1 MTGTYETSA
10 PSDDEEEDGFS
21 PTPEQD
27 DALELDHNI
36 AITAGAGTGKT
47 TTLTLRYL
55 KMLES
60 DPGIGPENI
69 VTITFMNDAANEMQ
83 ERIRKE
89 VAERLSESPES
100 DEYDYGRWRSIKD
113 DLEDGYIHTIHG
125 FCSRLLREYVV
136 EAPVQPEFDTLD
148 EADAKVLMQEV
159 VRETIEDCWETNG
172 DIRRLARL
180 WNRDSLEQ
188 VLVGLLDSRP
198 MSTEWATRWEG
209 STVDEYLDHV
219 WSTFYPIDK
228 HTAEELLV
236 DEAVQEALHT
246 ICGLHDEGF
255 DIDPDDKGMQFMA
268 KVTNVVRD
276 TGVHTGEA
284 EGYDWQR
291 ALDTLCDHLTSG
303 SGERYTGRQ
312 RFRYKGSKS
321 NWSAHEEDQEQLD
334 AAVSALLDGI
344 EPEEREFIGGLDT
357 EWNSSHY
364 VLSHARLYCTVL
376 EEYKQAKSD
385 RNALDYHDLIQT
397 CIEFLEANDRVC
409 EQVQSQFAYV
419 MVDEMQDTDLLQ
431 WELIK
436 LLTAGDTD
444 DFDAQNVFLVG
455 DEKQSIYRFRGADV
469 TTFGSAREDLA
480 AANPNDVET
489 TRQLRGNFRT
499 IEETRE
505 FLNALFEEVFEPM
518 DDEYRDYEAEPQA
531 LTDERREGRGI
542 TGSVEY
548 LLVPDEDIPELH
560 GEDYLTQTP
569 RFAGHGERE
578 AHALASRLTSLQAD
592 PPEIYD
598 EDADYLRPAKPE
610 DITILLRARTR
621 LKEYERALDA
631 YEIPYTVVSG
641 TGFWDAPEITALVNL
656 LAFFENPDNDIALY
670 GVLRSPLFGF
680 PDEDLAR
687 LHSEEHSLWTVLQMA
702 EDDLDDAARLLGEW
716 RQLAT
721 VTDEVSA
728 DTMIPWGTFLSQ
740 IIDDT
745 GYIASVGA
753 DERPRQ
759 AAVNINKFREQ
770 LRAWEEGGV
779 KTVSELLTR
788 IERRKDIESHADEA
802 TIPEDA
808 DGVQI
813 RTIHSAKGLEFP
825 IVAIPEL
832 GTEFNFQ
839 GDVDDYG
846 KVYLDELDVA
856 EGGSEP
862 VLGLKA
868 PSTND
873 PYEHQNT
880 LARTRLQDE
889 VRMKERAELKRLL
902 YVAATRARDHLLFSG
917 VHSID
922 VDDEDGLGL
931 GDANDAADARYWR
944 DWLQPILLED
954 EDGEAGHILGPLS
967 VGAEHTTTIR
977 ESEYTV
983 RVPTAPVHD
992 WDASASTEPEY
1003 PQIDIPAA
1011 EVSIPLISITA
1022 TNFAKAISPDDAAV
1036 YTDELEEDAAS
1047 LETDG
1052 LRANHLGTIVHKLCE
1067 LRPERDRWRSI
1078 ASRLGSV
1085 LDDTVTNGDLD
1096 RIEEYTER
1104 CLRFRDRIVD
1114 EESPTTIHQELSVVT
1129 RLEAG
1134 RIVGD
1139 IDLLLV
1145 TQDSYHVIDY
1155 KTNDTSER
1163 SVDNL
1168 AEKYWPQLEVY
1179 SAALYQ
1185 NDDSRTVHTTL
1196 YFADAD
1202 EHRTTTHDMLSLD
1215 ILGDDLNTRLEDLTQ
1230 SAGAAVLGSQGG
1242 I

>member
-1 MTGTYETSA
+1 MTG
-10 PSDDEEEDGFS
+10 SDDERPPSEDKGNGGFS
-21 PTPEQD
+21 PTPEQE

-47 TTLTLRYL
+47 MTLTLRYL
-55 KMLES
+55 EMLEHGP
-60 DPGIGPENI
+60 DIGPENI
-69 VTITFMNDAANEMQ
+69 ATITFTNDAANEMH
-83 ERIRKE
+83 ERIRDE
-89 VAERLSESPES
+89 VAKRLSVAPES
-100 DEYDYGRWRSIKD
+100 EEYDYARWRTIKD
-113 DLEDGYIHTIHG
+113 ELENGYIHTIHG

-148 EADAKVLMQEV
+148 EADARVLMQEV
-159 VRETIEDCWETNG
+159 VRETIDDRWERDE

-180 WNRDSLEQ
+180 WNRNSLEQ
-188 VLVGLLDSRP
+188 VLVGLLNSRP
-198 MSTEWATRWEG
+198 MSTEWATRWERA
-209 STVDEYLDHV
+209 TVDEYLDHI

-228 HTAEELLV
+228 RTAEEFLV
-236 DEAVQEALHT
+236 EESVQEALHT

-255 DIDPDDKGMQFMA
+255 EIDPDDKGMQFMA
-268 KVTNVVRD
+268 KVTDIVRD
-276 TGVHTGEA
+276 TGVHAGEA

-321 NWSAHEEDQEQLD
+321 NWSAHEEEQEQLD

-364 VLSHARLYCTVL
+364 VLSLARLYYIVL
-376 EEYKQAKSD
+376 EEYKQAKAD
-385 RNALDYHDLIQT
+385 QNALDYHDLIQT
-397 CIEFLEANDRVC
+397 CIEFLEEDDHVR
-409 EQVQSQFAYV
+409 EQVQSQFEYV

-431 WELIK
+431 WNLIK
-436 LLTAGDTD
+436 LLTVGDTD
-444 DFDAQNVFLVG
+444 DFDAQNLFLVG

-469 TTFGSAREDLA
+469 TTFGSAREDLD
-480 AANPNDVET
+480 AANPDDVET
-489 TRQLRGNFRT
+489 TKQLRGNFRT
-499 IEETRE
+499 VEETRE
-505 FLNALFEEVFEPM
+505 FLNALFDEVFEPM

-531 LTDERREGRGI
+531 LTDERREGRAV

-548 LLVPDEDIPELH
+548 LLIPDADVPDLH
-560 GEDYLTQTP
+560 GDGYLSQTP

-578 AHALASRLTSLQAD
+578 AHALASRLTSLLDD

-598 EDADYLRPAKPE
+598 EDGECCRPAEPE

-621 LKEYERALDA
+621 LKEHERALDA

-656 LAFFENPDNDIALY
+656 LSFFENPDDDIALY

-687 LHSEEHSLWTVLQMA
+687 LHSEGRSLWAALQTA
-702 EDDLDDAARLLGEW
+702 EDDLEDAARLLGDW
-716 RQLAT
+716 RHLAA
-721 VTDEVSA
+721 VKDEVTA
-728 DTMIPWGTFLSQ
+728 DTTVPWGTLLSR

-770 LRAWEEGGV
+770 LRSWEEGGV
-779 KTVSELLTR
+779 KSVSELLTR
-788 IERRKDIESHADEA
+788 IERRKEIESHADEA
-802 TIPEDA
+802 SIPEDA

-825 IVAIPEL
+825 IVAIPEV
-832 GTEFNFQ
+832 GTKFNFQ

-846 KVYLDELDVA
+846 KVYLDELDVSN
-856 EGGSEP
+856 GGSEP

-868 PSTND
+868 PSAED
-873 PYEHQNT
+873 PYEHENT

-889 VRMKERAELKRLL
+889 VRMQERAELKRLL
-902 YVAATRARDHLLFSG
+902 YVASTRARDHLLFSG
-917 VHSID
+917 VHPIET
-922 VDDEDGLGL
+922 DDNDGFELR
-931 GDANDAADARYWR
+931 DANAPADARYWR

-954 EDGEAGHILGPLS
+954 EDDDAGHVLRPLS
-967 VGAEHTTTIR
+967 VGNEHTTTLAK
-977 ESEYTV
+977 SEYTV
-983 RVPTAPVHD
+983 RVPNAPIID
-992 WDASASTEPEY
+992 WDESTSTERAYPE
-1003 PQIDIPAA
+1003 IDIPVPD
-1011 EVSIPLISITA
+1011 VSSPPTSITA
-1022 TNFAKAISPDDAAV
+1022 TNFAKALSPDDAAV
-1036 YTDELEEDAAS
+1036 YTDELEEDAANF
-1047 LETDG
+1047 ERDG
-1052 LRANHLGTIVHKLCE
+1052 LQANHLGTIVHELTE
-1067 LRPERDRWRSI
+1067 LRPDREEWRSI
-1078 ASRLGSV
+1078 ASRRGSV
-1085 LDDTVTNGDLD
+1085 LDDQVTEGDLD
-1096 RIEEYTER
+1096 LIERYAER
-1104 CLRFRDRIVD
+1104 CIEFRDRMID
-1114 EESPTTIHQELSVVT
+1114 EESPTTIHEELSVVA
-1129 RLEAG
+1129 RFEAG

-1145 TQDSYHVIDY
+1145 TPDSYRVIDY

-1163 SVDNL
+1163 SVDDL
-1168 AEKYWPQLEVY
+1168 AKKYWPQLEVY
-1179 SAALYQ
+1179 AAALHQ
-1185 NDDSRTVHTTL
+1185 NDDSRSVHTTL

-1202 EHRTTTHDMLSLD
+1202 EQRTTSHDVLSLE
-1215 ILGDDLNTRLEDLTQ
+1215 ILDDDLNTQLEELTQ
-1230 SAGAAVLGSQGG
+1230 STDAPIPGG
-1242 I
+1242 PGDI

>member
-1 MTGTYETSA
+1 MTGIDDA
-10 PSDDEEEDGFS
+10 PASTDDEGEEELS
-21 PTPEQD
+21 PTTEQEE
-27 DALELDHNI
+27 ALELDQNI

-55 KMLES
+55 EMLES
-60 DPGIGPENI
+60 DPDIGPENI
-69 VTITFMNDAANEMQ
+69 ATITFTNDAANEMQ
-83 ERIRKE
+83 ERIREE
-89 VAERLSESPES
+89 VAERLSEAPES
-100 DEYDYGRWRSIKD
+100 DEYDYSRWRSIKD

-148 EADAKVLMQEV
+148 EADSKVLMQEV
-159 VRETIEDCWETNG
+159 VRETIDARWETDE

-180 WNRDSLEQ
+180 WSRDSLEQ
-188 VLVGLLDSRP
+188 VLAGLLNSRP
-198 MSTEWATRWEG
+198 MSTEWANRWEDE
-209 STVDEYLDHV
+209 SVDAYLDHV
-219 WSTFYPIDK
+219 WRTFYPTDQE
-228 HTAEELLV
+228 TAEDYLS
-236 DEAVQEALHT
+236 DPSVQAALNT
-246 ICGLHDEGF
+246 ICDLYDQEY
-255 DIDPDDKGMQFMA
+255 DIDPSDNGMDFLETVSTIA
-268 KVTNVVRD
+268 RE
-276 TGVHTGEA
+276 TGIHTGEA
-284 EGYDWQR
+284 EGREWQR
-291 ALDTLCDHLTSG
+291 AFDVICDRLTTGSG
-303 SGERYTGRQ
+303 SRYSR
-312 RFRYKGSKS
+312 RHWYRGSKS
-321 NWSAHEEDQEQLD
+321 SWSAHEDEQEKLD
-334 AAVSALLDGI
+334 AAADALLEGI

-364 VLSHARLYCTVL
+364 VLSLARLYCTVL
-376 EEYKQAKSD
+376 DEYTQTKSD
-385 RNALDYHDLIQT
+385 QNALDYHDLIQT
-397 CIEFLEANDRVC
+397 CIEFLNAYDRVC
-409 EQVQSQFAYV
+409 EQVQSQFEYV

-480 AANPNDVET
+480 AANPDDVET
-489 TRQLRGNFRT
+489 TKQLRGNFRT
-499 IEETRE
+499 IQETRE
-505 FLNALFEEVFEPM
+505 FLNALFDKVFEPM
-518 DDEYRDYEAEPQA
+518 DDEYRDYEAKPQE
-531 LTDERREGRGI
+531 LTDERRQGRDV

-548 LLVPDEDIPELH
+548 LLVPDDDVPELH
-560 GEDYLTQTP
+560 GTDYLNQTP

-578 AHALASRLTSLQAD
+578 AHALASRLTSLLDD
-592 PPEIYD
+592 PPEVYD
-598 EDADYLRPAKPE
+598 DDEECLRPAKPE
-610 DITILLRARTR
+610 DVTILLRARTR
-621 LKEYERALDA
+621 LKEHERALDA
-631 YEIPYTVVSG
+631 YGIPYTVVSG

-656 LAFFENPDNDIALY
+656 FRFFENPDDDIALY

-687 LHSEEHSLWTVLQMA
+687 LHSEDQPLWIALQTA
-702 EDDLDDAARLLGEW
+702 EDDLGDAARLLDEW
-716 RQLAT
+716 RQIAAVNDD
-721 VTDEVSA
+721 VTA
-728 DTMIPWGTFLSQ
+728 DTTVPWGTLLSR

-759 AAVNINKFREQ
+759 AAVNINRFREQ
-770 LRAWEEGGV
+770 VRAWEEGGV

-788 IERRKDIESHADEA
+788 IDRRKEIESHADEA

-825 IVAIPEL
+825 IVAIPEV

-846 KVYLDELDVA
+846 KVYLDELDVGDG
-856 EGGSEP
+856 ESEP

-868 PSTND
+868 PSADD

-880 LARTRLQDE
+880 LARTRLQEE
-889 VRMKERAELKRLL
+889 VRMQERAELKRLL

-917 VHSID
+917 VHSTD
-922 VDDEDGLGL
+922 ADEEDGLGL
-931 GDANDAADARYWR
+931 GDPNDAADARYWR

-954 EDGEAGHILGPLS
+954 EDGDAGHILRQLS

-977 ESEYTV
+977 GSEYTV
-983 RVPTAPVHD
+983 RTPTAPVHD
-992 WDASASTEPEY
+992 WDASAATERDY
-1003 PQIDIPAA
+1003 PQIDIPAP
-1011 EVSIPLISITA
+1011 ELSTPPTSITA
-1022 TNFAKAISPDDAAV
+1022 TNFAKALSPDDTAI

-1052 LRANHLGTIVHKLCE
+1052 LQANHLGTIVHKLCE
-1067 LRPERDRWRSI
+1067 LRPARDRWRSI
-1078 ASRLGSV
+1078 AARLGSA
-1085 LDDTVTNGDLD
+1085 LDDTVTDGDLD

-1104 CLRFRDRIVD
+1104 CLQFRDGVADD
-1114 EESPTTIHQELSVVT
+1114 ELPTTIHEELSVVT

-1145 TQDSYHVIDY
+1145 TPDSYHVIDY
-1155 KTNDTSER
+1155 KTNDTSQR
-1163 SVDNL
+1163 SVDDL

-1179 SAALYQ
+1179 AAALYQ
-1185 NDDSRTVHTTL
+1185 NDDSRIVHTTL

-1215 ILGDDLNTRLEDLTQ
+1215 ILGDDLNTQLEGLTQ
-1230 SAGAAVLGSQGG
+1230 SDGAAVRGESSNF
-1242 I
+1242 

>member
-1 MTGTYETSA
+1 MTGIDDTPAAT
-10 PSDDEEEDGFS
+10 DDEDEVELS
-21 PTPEQD
+21 PTTEQEE
-27 DALELDHNI
+27 ALELDQNI

-55 KMLES
+55 EMLES

-69 VTITFMNDAANEMQ
+69 ATITFTNDAANEMQ
-83 ERIRKE
+83 ERIREE
-89 VAERLSESPES
+89 VAERLSEAPES
-100 DEYDYGRWRSIKD
+100 DEYDYSRWRSIKD
-113 DLEDGYIHTIHG
+113 ELENGYIHTIHG

-159 VRETIEDCWETNG
+159 VRETIDARWEANE

-188 VLVGLLDSRP
+188 VLVGLLESRP
-198 MSTEWATRWEG
+198 RSTEWATRWEG
-209 STVDEYLDHV
+209 STVDEYLDHI
-219 WSTFYPIDK
+219 WSTFYPIDRG
-228 HTAEELLV
+228 TAEELLK
-236 DEAVQEALHT
+236 EESVQEALHT
-246 ICGLHDEGF
+246 ICGLHEEEF
-255 DIDPDDKGMQFMA
+255 EIDPDDKGMQFMQD
-268 KVTNVVRD
+268 VTRVVRD
-276 TGVHTGEA
+276 TGVHTDDA
-284 EGYDWQR
+284 VGYHWQR
-291 ALDTLCDHLTSG
+291 ALDSLCDHLTSN

-312 RFRYKGSKS
+312 RFRYRGSKS
-321 NWSAHEEDQEQLD
+321 NWSAHEEEQEQLD
-334 AAVSALLDGI
+334 AAVSALLDGLN
-344 EPEEREFIGGLDT
+344 PEERDFIGGLDT

-364 VLSHARLYCTVL
+364 VLSLARLYSTVL
-376 EEYKQAKSD
+376 DEYTQTKSEQ
-385 RNALDYHDLIQT
+385 NALDYHDLIQT
-397 CIEFLEANDRVC
+397 CIDFLNADDRLC
-409 EQVQSQFAYV
+409 EQVQSQFEYV

-480 AANPNDVET
+480 AANPDDVET
-489 TRQLRGNFRT
+489 TKQLRGNFRT
-499 IEETRE
+499 IQETRE
-505 FLNALFEEVFEPM
+505 FLNALFDEVFEPM
-518 DDEYRDYEAEPQA
+518 DDEYRDYEAKPQA
-531 LTDERREGRGI
+531 LTDERRQGRDV

-548 LLVPDEDIPELH
+548 LLVPDEDVPELH
-560 GEDYLTQTP
+560 DTDYLNQTP

-578 AHALASRLTSLQAD
+578 AHALASRLTSLLDD

-598 EDADYLRPAKPE
+598 DDEECLRPAKPE

-621 LKEYERALDA
+621 LKEHERALDE
-631 YEIPYTVVSG
+631 YGIPYTVVSG
-641 TGFWDAPEITALVNL
+641 TGFWEAPEITGLVNL
-656 LAFFENPDNDIALY
+656 FTFFENPEDDIALY

-680 PDEDLAR
+680 PDEDIAR
-687 LHSEEHSLWTVLQMA
+687 LHFEDQPLWAALQTA
-702 EDDLDDAARLLGEW
+702 DDDLGDAARLLDEW
-716 RQLAT
+716 RQIAA
-721 VTDEVSA
+721 VTDDVTA
-728 DTMIPWGTFLSQ
+728 DTTVPWGTLLSR

-770 LRAWEEGGV
+770 VRAWEEGGV

-788 IERRKDIESHADEA
+788 IDRRKEIESHADEA

-825 IVAIPEL
+825 IVAIPEV

-846 KVYLDELDVA
+846 KVYLDELDVGDGEA
-856 EGGSEP
+856 EP

-868 PSTND
+868 PSADD

-880 LARTRLQDE
+880 LARTRLQEE
-889 VRMKERAELKRLL
+889 VRMQERAELKRLL
-902 YVAATRARDHLLFSG
+902 YVAATRTRDHLLFSG

-922 VDDEDGLGL
+922 ADGEDGLGL
-931 GDANDAADARYWR
+931 GDPNDAADARYWR

-954 EDGEAGHILGPLS
+954 EDGDAGHILSQLS
-967 VGAEHTTTIR
+967 VGTEHTATIR
-977 ESEYTV
+977 GSEYTV

-992 WDASASTEPEY
+992 WDASASTERDY
-1003 PQIDIPAA
+1003 PQVDIPAPDL
-1011 EVSIPLISITA
+1011 STPPTSITA
-1022 TNFAKAISPDDAAV
+1022 TNFAKALSPDDAAI

-1052 LRANHLGTIVHKLCE
+1052 LQANHLGTIVHKLCE
-1067 LRPERDRWRSI
+1067 LRPDRDRWRSI
-1078 ASRLGSV
+1078 AARLGSA
-1085 LDDTVTNGDLD
+1085 LDDTVTDGDLD

-1104 CLRFRDRIVD
+1104 CLQFRDGVVD
-1114 EESPTTIHQELSVVT
+1114 DESPTTVHEELSIVT

-1145 TQDSYHVIDY
+1145 TPDSYHVIDY
-1155 KTNDTSER
+1155 KTNDTSQR
-1163 SVDNL
+1163 SVDDL

-1179 SAALYQ
+1179 AAALHQ

-1215 ILGDDLNTRLEDLTQ
+1215 ILDDDLNTQLEGLTQ
-1230 SAGAAVLGSQGG
+1230 SDTAAVPGGSDNF
-1242 I
+1242 

>member
-1 MTGTYETSA
+1 MTGIDETPAST
-10 PSDDEEEDGFS
+10 DDEDEEEFS
-21 PTPEQD
+21 PTTEQEE
-27 DALELDHNI
+27 ALELDQNI

-55 KMLES
+55 EMLES

-69 VTITFMNDAANEMQ
+69 ATITFTNDAANEMQ
-83 ERIRKE
+83 ERIREE
-89 VAERLSESPES
+89 VAERLSEAPES
-100 DEYDYGRWRSIKD
+100 DEYDYSRWRSIKD
-113 DLEDGYIHTIHG
+113 ELENGYIHTIHG

-159 VRETIEDCWETNG
+159 VRETIDARWEANE

-198 MSTEWATRWEG
+198 MSTEWATHWEG
-209 STVDEYLDHV
+209 STVDEYLNHI
-219 WSTFYPIDK
+219 WSTFYPIDRS
-228 HTAEELLV
+228 TAEELLK
-236 DEAVQEALHT
+236 EESIQEALHT
-246 ICGLHDEGF
+246 ICGLHDEEF
-255 DIDPDDKGMQFMA
+255 EIDPEDKGMQFMRN
-268 KVTNVVRD
+268 VTRVVRD
-276 TGVHTGEA
+276 TDVHTNDA

-291 ALDTLCDHLTSG
+291 ALDSLCDHLTSN

-312 RFRYKGSKS
+312 RFRYRGSKS
-321 NWSAHEEDQEQLD
+321 NWSAYEEDQEQLD
-334 AAVSALLDGI
+334 AAVSVLLEEL
-344 EPEEREFIGGLDT
+344 EPEEREFVGGLDT

-364 VLSHARLYCTVL
+364 VLSLARLYCTVL
-376 EEYKQAKSD
+376 EEYRQTKSD
-385 RNALDYHDLIQT
+385 QNALDYHDLIQT
-397 CIEFLEANDRVC
+397 CIKFLNADAHVC
-409 EQVQSQFAYV
+409 EQVQSQFEYV
-419 MVDEMQDTDLLQ
+419 MIDEMQDTDLLQ
-431 WELIK
+431 WKLIK

-455 DEKQSIYRFRGADV
+455 DEKQSVYRFRGADV

-480 AANPNDVET
+480 SANPDDIET
-489 TRQLRGNFRT
+489 TKELRGNFRT

-505 FLNALFEEVFEPM
+505 FLNALFDEVFEPM

-531 LTDERREGRGI
+531 LTDERREGRNV
-542 TGSVEY
+542 TGSIEY
-548 LLVPDEDIPELH
+548 LLIPDEDVPALH
-560 GEDYLTQTP
+560 GDDYLDQTP

-578 AHALASRLTSLQAD
+578 AYALASRLTSLLDD

-598 EDADYLRPAKPE
+598 EDEGYLRPAKPE

-621 LKEYERALDA
+621 LKEHERALDA
-631 YEIPYTVVSG
+631 YEVPYTVVSG
-641 TGFWDAPEITALVNL
+641 TGFWDAPEITALINL
-656 LAFFENPDNDIALY
+656 LRFFENPGDDIALY

-687 LHSEEHSLWTVLQMA
+687 LHSEDHSLWTALQMA
-702 EDDLDDAARLLGEW
+702 ENDLKDAARLLSEW
-716 RQLAT
+716 RQLAA
-721 VTDEVSA
+721 VSAQVSA
-728 DTMIPWGTFLSQ
+728 DTTIPWGTLVSQ

-745 GYIASVGA
+745 GYIASGGA

-788 IERRKDIESHADEA
+788 IDRRKEIESHADEA

-808 DGVQI
+808 DGVKI

-825 IVAIPEL
+825 VVAIPEV

-846 KVYLDELDVA
+846 KVYLDELDTA
-856 EGGSEP
+856 GSESEP

-868 PSTND
+868 PSADD
-873 PYEHQNT
+873 PYEHKNT
-880 LARTRLQDE
+880 LARTRIQDE
-889 VRMKERAELKRLL
+889 VRMQERAELKRLL

-922 VDDEDGLGL
+922 ANEEGLGL

-954 EDGEAGHILGPLS
+954 EDGDARHILDPLS
-967 VGAEHTTTIR
+967 IGAEHTTTIR
-977 ESEYTV
+977 GSEYTV
-983 RVPTAPVHD
+983 RVPTAPVRD
-992 WDASASTEPEY
+992 WDTSASTEREY
-1003 PQIDIPAA
+1003 PQIDIPAP
-1011 EVSIPLISITA
+1011 ETSTPPTSITA
-1022 TNFAKAISPDDAAV
+1022 TNFAKALSPDDTAV

-1052 LRANHLGTIVHKLCE
+1052 LQANQLGTIVHKLCE
-1067 LRPERDRWRSI
+1067 LGPDRNRWRSI

-1085 LDDTVTNGDLD
+1085 LDDTVTDRDLD

-1104 CLRFRDRIVD
+1104 CLQFRDGVIED
-1114 EESPTTIHQELSVVT
+1114 ESPTTIHEELSVVA

-1139 IDLLLV
+1139 IDMLLV
-1145 TQDSYHVIDY
+1145 TPDSYHVIDY
-1155 KTNDTSER
+1155 KTNDTSQR
-1163 SVDNL
+1163 SVDDL
-1168 AEKYWPQLEVY
+1168 SEKYWAQLEVY
-1179 SAALYQ
+1179 AAALHQ
-1185 NDDSRTVHTTL
+1185 NDDSRRVHTTL

-1202 EHRTTTHDMLSLD
+1202 EHRITTHDMLSLD
-1215 ILGDDLNTRLEDLTQ
+1215 ILGDDLNTQLKELTQ
-1230 SAGAAVLGSQGG
+1230 SDGAAVPGSSGE

>member
-1 MTGTYETSA
+1 MTGIDDA
-10 PSDDEEEDGFS
+10 PASTDDEDEEELS
-21 PTPEQD
+21 PTTEQEE
-27 DALELDHNI
+27 ALELDQNI

-55 KMLES
+55 EMLES
-60 DPGIGPENI
+60 DPDIGPENI
-69 VTITFMNDAANEMQ
+69 ATITFTNDAANEMQ
-83 ERIRKE
+83 ERIREE
-89 VAERLSESPES
+89 VAERLSEAPES
-100 DEYDYGRWRSIKD
+100 DEYDYSRWRSVKD

-159 VRETIEDCWETNG
+159 VRETIDARWEANE

-188 VLVGLLDSRP
+188 VLVGLLESRP
-198 MSTEWATRWEG
+198 RSTEWATRWEG
-209 STVDEYLDHV
+209 STVDDYLDHI
-219 WSTFYPIDK
+219 WSTFYPIDRG
-228 HTAEELLV
+228 TAEELLK
-236 DEAVQEALHT
+236 EESVQEALHT
-246 ICGLHDEGF
+246 ICGLHDEEF
-255 DIDPDDKGMQFMA
+255 EIDPDDKGMQFMQD
-268 KVTNVVRD
+268 VTRVVRD
-276 TGVHTGEA
+276 TGVHTDDA
-284 EGYDWQR
+284 VGYHWQR
-291 ALDTLCDHLTSG
+291 ALDSLCDHLTSN

-312 RFRYKGSKS
+312 RFRYRGSKS
-321 NWSAHEEDQEQLD
+321 NWSAHEEEQEQLD
-334 AAVSALLDGI
+334 AAVSALLDGLN
-344 EPEEREFIGGLDT
+344 PEERDFIGGLDT

-364 VLSHARLYCTVL
+364 VLSLARLYSTVL
-376 EEYKQAKSD
+376 DEYTQTKSEQ
-385 RNALDYHDLIQT
+385 NALDYHDLIQT
-397 CIEFLEANDRVC
+397 CIDFLNADDRLC
-409 EQVQSQFAYV
+409 EQVQSQFEYV
-419 MVDEMQDTDLLQ
+419 MVDEMQDTDQLQ

-480 AANPNDVET
+480 AANPDDVET
-489 TRQLRGNFRT
+489 TKQLRGNFRT
-499 IEETRE
+499 VQETRE
-505 FLNALFEEVFEPM
+505 FLNALFDEVFEPM
-518 DDEYRDYEAEPQA
+518 DDEYRDYEAKPQA
-531 LTDERREGRGI
+531 LTDERRQGRDV

-548 LLVPDEDIPELH
+548 LLVPDEDVPELH
-560 GEDYLTQTP
+560 DTDYLNQTP

-578 AHALASRLTSLQAD
+578 AHALASRLTSLLDD
-592 PPEIYD
+592 PPEVYD
-598 EDADYLRPAKPE
+598 DDEECLRPAKPE

-621 LKEYERALDA
+621 LKEHERALDE
-631 YEIPYTVVSG
+631 YGIPYTVVSG

-656 LAFFENPDNDIALY
+656 FTFFENPEDDIALY

-687 LHSEEHSLWTVLQMA
+687 LHSEDQPLWTALQTA
-702 EDDLDDAARLLGEW
+702 EDDLGDAARLLDEW
-716 RQLAT
+716 RQIAA
-721 VTDEVSA
+721 VTDDVTA
-728 DTMIPWGTFLSQ
+728 DTTVPWGTLLSQ

-770 LRAWEEGGV
+770 VRAWEEGGV

-788 IERRKDIESHADEA
+788 IDRRKEIESHADEA

-825 IVAIPEL
+825 IVAIPEV

-846 KVYLDELDVA
+846 KVYLDELDVGDG
-856 EGGSEP
+856 ESEP

-868 PSTND
+868 PSADD

-880 LARTRLQDE
+880 LARTRLQEE
-889 VRMKERAELKRLL
+889 VRMQERAELKRLL
-902 YVAATRARDHLLFSG
+902 YVAATRTRDHLLFSG

-922 VDDEDGLGL
+922 ADEGDGLGL
-931 GDANDAADARYWR
+931 GDPNDAADARYWR

-954 EDGEAGHILGPLS
+954 EDGDAGHILSQLS
-967 VGAEHTTTIR
+967 VGTEHTATIR
-977 ESEYTV
+977 GSEYTV

-992 WDASASTEPEY
+992 WDASAATERDY
-1003 PQIDIPAA
+1003 PQIDIPAP
-1011 EVSIPLISITA
+1011 ELSTPPTSITA
-1022 TNFAKAISPDDAAV
+1022 TNFAKALSPDDAAI

-1052 LRANHLGTIVHKLCE
+1052 LQANHLGTIVHKLCE
-1067 LRPERDRWRSI
+1067 LRPDRDRWRSI
-1078 ASRLGSV
+1078 AARLGSA
-1085 LDDTVTNGDLD
+1085 LDDTVTDRDLE
-1096 RIEEYTER
+1096 RIEVYTER
-1104 CLRFRDRIVD
+1104 CLQFRDGVVD
-1114 EESPTTIHQELSVVT
+1114 DESPTTIHEELSIVT

-1145 TQDSYHVIDY
+1145 TPDSYHVIDY
-1155 KTNDTSER
+1155 KTNDTSQR
-1163 SVDNL
+1163 SVDDL

-1179 SAALYQ
+1179 AAALHQ

-1215 ILGDDLNTRLEDLTQ
+1215 ILGDDLNTQLEGLTQ
-1230 SAGAAVLGSQGG
+1230 SDGAAVRGGSSNF
-1242 I
+1242 

>member
-1 MTGTYETSA
+1 MTGLDDTPA
-10 PSDDEEEDGFS
+10 PSDDEEEGEFT
-21 PTPEQD
+21 PTPEQK

-55 KMLES
+55 EMLES
-60 DPGIGPENI
+60 GPGISPENI
-69 VTITFMNDAANEMQ
+69 ATITFTNDAANEMQ
-83 ERIRKE
+83 ERIREE
-89 VAERLSESPES
+89 VAERLSEAPGS
-100 DEYDYGRWRSIKD
+100 DEYDYDRWRSIKD

-136 EAPVQPEFDTLD
+136 EAPIQPDFDTLD
-148 EADAKVLMQEV
+148 ESDAKVLMQEV
-159 VRETIEDCWETNG
+159 VRETVDTRWETNE

-188 VLVGLLDSRP
+188 VLVGLLASRP
-198 MSTEWATRWEG
+198 MSNEWATRWEDA
-209 STVDEYLDHV
+209 SVDEYLDHI
-219 WSTFYPIDK
+219 WATFYPTDQG
-228 HTAEELLV
+228 TAEALLSNPS
-236 DEAVQEALHT
+236 VQAALHT
-246 ICGLHDEGF
+246 ICDLHDQEF
-255 DIDPDDKGMQFMA
+255 DIDPSDNGMDFLETVSPIA
-268 KVTNVVRD
+268 RE
-276 TGVHTGEA
+276 TGIHTGEA
-284 EGYDWQR
+284 EGREWQR
-291 ALDTLCDHLTSG
+291 GFDVICDRLTTG
-303 SGERYTGRQ
+303 SGDRYNR
-312 RFRYKGSKS
+312 RHWYRGSKS
-321 NWSAHEEDQEQLD
+321 SWSAHEDEQEELD
-334 AAVSALLDGI
+334 AAADALLEGL

-364 VLSHARLYCTVL
+364 VLSLARLYCTVL
-376 EEYKQAKSD
+376 EEYTQTKSD
-385 RNALDYHDLIQT
+385 RNVLDYHDLIQT
-397 CIEFLEANDRVC
+397 CIEFLSADDSVC
-409 EQVQSQFAYV
+409 KQVQSQFEYV

-431 WELIK
+431 WDLIK
-436 LLTAGDTD
+436 LLTAGDTE
-444 DFDAQNVFLVG
+444 DFDAQSVFLVG

-469 TTFGSAREDLA
+469 TTFGSAREDLD
-480 AANPNDVET
+480 AANPDDVET
-489 TRQLRGNFRT
+489 TKQLRGNFRT

-505 FLNALFEEVFEPM
+505 FLNALFNQVFKPM

-531 LTDERREGRGI
+531 LTDERREGRDVI
-542 TGSVEY
+542 GSVEY
-548 LLVPDEDIPELH
+548 LLVPDEDIPALH
-560 GEDYLTQTP
+560 GENYLNQTP

-578 AHALASRLTSLQAD
+578 AHALASRLTSLLDD
-592 PPEIYD
+592 PPDIYD
-598 EDADYLRPAKPE
+598 EDEECLRPAKPE

-621 LKEYERALDA
+621 LKKHERALDA

-656 LAFFENPDNDIALY
+656 LRFFENPEDDIALY

-680 PDEDLAR
+680 PDEDLAQ
-687 LHSEEHSLWTVLQMA
+687 LYSKDQSLWTALQAA
-702 EDDLDDAARLLGEW
+702 EGDLEDAARLLSEW
-716 RQLAT
+716 RQVAAAS
-721 VTDEVSA
+721 DEISA
-728 DTMIPWGTFLSQ
+728 DTMVPWGTLLSQ

-759 AAVNINKFREQ
+759 AAVNINRFREQ
-770 LRAWEEGGV
+770 LRAWEEGGI

-788 IERRKDIESHADEA
+788 IERRKEIESHADEA

-825 IVAIPEL
+825 VVAIPEV

-839 GDVDDYG
+839 GNVDDYG
-846 KVYLDELDVA
+846 KVYLDGLDVVDN
-856 EGGSEP
+856 GSEP

-868 PSTND
+868 PSADD
-873 PYEHQNT
+873 PYEHKNT

-889 VRMKERAELKRLL
+889 VRMQERAELKRLL
-902 YVAATRARDHLLFSG
+902 YVAATRARDHILFSG

-922 VDDEDGLGL
+922 ANEEGWRL

-954 EDGEAGHILGPLS
+954 EDGDAGHILGPLS
-967 VGAEHTTTIR
+967 VGGKHTTNIWG
-977 ESEYTV
+977 SEYTV
-983 RVPTAPVHD
+983 RVPTAPVPD
-992 WDASASTEPEY
+992 WDPSASTEREY
-1003 PQIDIPAA
+1003 PQIDIPAPA
-1011 EVSIPLISITA
+1011 VSTPPTSITA
-1022 TNFAKAISPDDAAV
+1022 TNFAKALSPDDAAV
-1036 YTDELEEDAAS
+1036 YTDELEEAAAN

-1052 LRANHLGTIVHKLCE
+1052 LQANHLGTIVHKLCE
-1067 LRPERDRWRSI
+1067 LRPDRDRWRSI

-1085 LDDTVTNGDLD
+1085 LDDTVTDGDLD

-1104 CLRFRDRIVD
+1104 CLQFRDGAVED
-1114 EESPTTIHQELSVVT
+1114 ESPTTIHEELSVVT

-1139 IDLLLV
+1139 VDLLLV
-1145 TQDSYHVIDY
+1145 TPDSYHVIDY
-1155 KTNDTSER
+1155 KTNDTSQR
-1163 SVDNL
+1163 SVDDL
-1168 AEKYWPQLEVY
+1168 SEKYWAQLEVY
-1179 SAALYQ
+1179 AAALHQ

-1202 EHRTTTHDMLSLD
+1202 ERRTTTHDMLSLD
-1215 ILGDDLNTRLEDLTQ
+1215 ILGDDLNTQLEELTQ
-1230 SAGAAVLGSQGG
+1230 SDGTAVPGDPGD

>member
-1 MTGTYETSA
+1 MTGV
-10 PSDDEEEDGFS
+10 DDTQASTDDGEELS
-21 PTPEQD
+21 PTTEQQE
-27 DALELDHNI
+27 ALALDQNI

-60 DPGIGPENI
+60 DPDVGPENI
-69 VTITFMNDAANEMQ
+69 ATITFTNDAANEMQ
-83 ERIRKE
+83 ERIREE
-89 VAERLSESPES
+89 VAERLSEAPES
-100 DEYDYGRWRSIKD
+100 DEYDYSRWRSIKD

-136 EAPVQPEFDTLD
+136 EAPVHPEFDTLD

-159 VRETIEDCWETNG
+159 VRETIDARWETDA

-188 VLVGLLDSRP
+188 VLVGLLESRP
-198 MSTEWATRWEG
+198 KSTEWATRWAG
-209 STVDEYLDHV
+209 STVEEYLDHI
-219 WSTFYPIDK
+219 WSILYPIDRS
-228 HTAEELLV
+228 TAEAHLKE
-236 DEAVQEALHT
+236 ESVQEALHT
-246 ICGLHDEGF
+246 ICGLHDEAF
-255 DIDPDDKGMQFMA
+255 EIDPEDKGMQFMEN
-268 KVTNVVRD
+268 VTRVVRD
-276 TGVHTGEA
+276 TGVHTNDA
-284 EGYDWQR
+284 EGYHWQR
-291 ALDTLCDHLTSG
+291 ALDALCDHLTSN

-312 RFRYKGSKS
+312 RFRYRGSKS
-321 NWSAHEEDQEQLD
+321 NWSAHEKEQEQLD
-334 AAVSALLDGI
+334 AAVSALLDGLN
-344 EPEEREFIGGLDT
+344 PEEREFIGGLDT

-364 VLSHARLYCTVL
+364 ILSLARLYCTVL
-376 EEYKQAKSD
+376 DEYSQTKSEQ
-385 RNALDYHDLIQT
+385 NVLDYHDLIQT
-397 CIEFLEANDRVC
+397 CIEFLNADDRVRGH
-409 EQVQSQFAYV
+409 VQSQFEYV
-419 MVDEMQDTDLLQ
+419 MIDEMQDTDLLQ

-469 TTFGSAREDLA
+469 TTFGSARADLA
-480 AANPNDVET
+480 VANPDDVET
-489 TRQLRGNFRT
+489 TKQLSGNFRT
-499 IEETRE
+499 IQETRE
-505 FLNALFEEVFEPM
+505 FLNALFEKVFEPM
-518 DDEYRDYEAEPQA
+518 DDEYREYEATPQE
-531 LTDERREGRGI
+531 LTDERRQGRDV

-548 LLVPDEDIPELH
+548 LLVPDEDIPALH
-560 GEDYLTQTP
+560 GEDYLNQTP

-578 AHALASRLTSLQAD
+578 AHALASRLTSLLDD

-598 EDADYLRPAKPE
+598 DDEDCLRPAKPE

-621 LKEYERALDA
+621 LKEHERALDA
-631 YEIPYTVVSG
+631 YGIPYTVVSG

-656 LAFFENPDNDIALY
+656 FTFFENPEDDIALY

-687 LHSEEHSLWTVLQMA
+687 LHSESQTLWAALQTA
-702 EDDLDDAARLLGEW
+702 EDDLGDAARILDEW
-716 RQLAT
+716 RQIAAVSDD
-721 VTDEVSA
+721 VTA
-728 DTMIPWGTFLSQ
+728 DTTVPWGTLLSR

-770 LRAWEEGGV
+770 VRAWEEGGV

-788 IERRKDIESHADEA
+788 IDRRKEIESHADEA

-808 DGVQI
+808 DGIQI

-825 IVAIPEL
+825 IVAIPEV

-839 GDVDDYG
+839 GNVDDYG
-846 KVYLDELDVA
+846 KVYLDELDVGDG
-856 EGGSEP
+856 ESEP

-868 PSTND
+868 PSADD

-880 LARTRLQDE
+880 LARTRLQEE
-889 VRMKERAELKRLL
+889 VRMQERAELKRLL
-902 YVAATRARDHLLFSG
+902 YVAATRTRDHLLFSG

-922 VDDEDGLGL
+922 ADGEDGLGL
-931 GDANDAADARYWR
+931 GDPNDAADARSWR

-954 EDGEAGHILGPLS
+954 EDGDAGHILSHLS
-967 VGAEHTTTIR
+967 VGTEHTATIR

-992 WDASASTEPEY
+992 WDASAATERDY
-1003 PQIDIPAA
+1003 PQIDIPAP
-1011 EVSIPLISITA
+1011 EVSTPPASITA
-1022 TNFAKAISPDDAAV
+1022 TNFAKALSPDDTAI

-1052 LRANHLGTIVHKLCE
+1052 LQANQLGTIVHKLCE
-1067 LRPERDRWRSI
+1067 LRPDQGRWRST
-1078 ASRLGSV
+1078 AARLGSA
-1085 LDDTVTNGDLD
+1085 LDDTVTEGDLD

-1104 CLRFRDRIVD
+1104 CLQFRDDVVD
-1114 EESPTTIHQELSVVT
+1114 DESPTTIHEELSVVT

-1145 TQDSYHVIDY
+1145 TPDSYHVIDY
-1155 KTNDTSER
+1155 KTNDTSHR
-1163 SVDNL
+1163 SVDDL

-1179 SAALYQ
+1179 AAALHQ

-1215 ILGDDLNTRLEDLTQ
+1215 LLNDDLNTQLERLT
-1230 SAGAAVLGSQGG
+1230 
-1242 I
+1242 

>member
-1 MTGTYETSA
+1 MTGIDDTPASTYDE
-10 PSDDEEEDGFS
+10 DEEELS
-21 PTPEQD
+21 PTTEQEE
-27 DALELDHNI
+27 ALELDQNI

-55 KMLES
+55 EMLES

-69 VTITFMNDAANEMQ
+69 ATITFTNDAANEMQ
-83 ERIRKE
+83 ERIREE
-89 VAERLSESPES
+89 VAERLSEAPES
-100 DEYDYGRWRSIKD
+100 DEYDYSRWRSIKD
-113 DLEDGYIHTIHG
+113 ELENGYIHTIHG

-148 EADAKVLMQEV
+148 EADSKVLMQEV
-159 VRETIEDCWETNG
+159 VRETIDARWGANE

-188 VLVGLLDSRP
+188 VLVGLLESRP
-198 MSTEWATRWEG
+198 RSTEWATRWEG
-209 STVDEYLDHV
+209 STVDEYLDHI
-219 WSTFYPIDK
+219 WSTFYPIDRG
-228 HTAEELLV
+228 TAEELLK
-236 DEAVQEALHT
+236 EESVQEALHT
-246 ICGLHDEGF
+246 ICGLHDEELE
-255 DIDPDDKGMQFMA
+255 IDPDDKGMQFMQD
-268 KVTNVVRD
+268 VTRVVRD
-276 TGVHTGEA
+276 TGVHTNDA
-284 EGYDWQR
+284 EGYHWQR
-291 ALDTLCDHLTSG
+291 ALDSLCDHLTSN

-312 RFRYKGSKS
+312 RFRYRGSKS
-321 NWSAHEEDQEQLD
+321 NWSAHEEEQEQLD
-334 AAVSALLDGI
+334 AAVSALLDGLN
-344 EPEEREFIGGLDT
+344 PEERDFIGGLDT

-364 VLSHARLYCTVL
+364 VLSLARLYSTVL
-376 EEYKQAKSD
+376 DEYRQTKSEQ
-385 RNALDYHDLIQT
+385 NALDYHDLIQT
-397 CIEFLEANDRVC
+397 CIDFLNADDRLC
-409 EQVQSQFAYV
+409 EQVQSQFEYV

-480 AANPNDVET
+480 AANPDDVET
-489 TRQLRGNFRT
+489 TKQLRGNFRT
-499 IEETRE
+499 IQETRE
-505 FLNALFEEVFEPM
+505 FLNALFDEVFEPM
-518 DDEYRDYEAEPQA
+518 DDEYRDYEAKPQA
-531 LTDERREGRGI
+531 LTDERRQGRDV

-548 LLVPDEDIPELH
+548 LLVPDEDVPELH
-560 GEDYLTQTP
+560 DTDYLNQTP

-578 AHALASRLTSLQAD
+578 AHALASRLTSFLDD

-598 EDADYLRPAKPE
+598 DDEECLRPAKPE

-621 LKEYERALDA
+621 LKEHERALD
-631 YEIPYTVVSG
+631 ECGIPYTVVSG
-641 TGFWDAPEITALVNL
+641 TGFWDAPEITGLVNL
-656 LAFFENPDNDIALY
+656 FTFFENPEDDIALY

-687 LHSEEHSLWTVLQMA
+687 LHSEDQPLWAALQTA
-702 EDDLDDAARLLGEW
+702 EDDLGDAARLLDEW
-716 RQLAT
+716 RQIAA
-721 VTDEVSA
+721 VTDDVTA
-728 DTMIPWGTFLSQ
+728 DTTVPWGTLLSR

-745 GYIASVGA
+745 GFIASVGA

-770 LRAWEEGGV
+770 VRAWEEGGV

-788 IERRKDIESHADEA
+788 IDRRKEIESHADEA

-825 IVAIPEL
+825 IVAIPEV

-846 KVYLDELDVA
+846 KVYLDELDVGDG
-856 EGGSEP
+856 ESEP

-868 PSTND
+868 PSADD

-880 LARTRLQDE
+880 LARTRLQEE
-889 VRMKERAELKRLL
+889 VRMQERAELKRLL
-902 YVAATRARDHLLFSG
+902 YVAATRTRDHLLFSG

-922 VDDEDGLGL
+922 ADEEDGLGL
-931 GDANDAADARYWR
+931 GDPNDAADARYWR

-954 EDGEAGHILGPLS
+954 EDGDAGHILSQLS
-967 VGAEHTTTIR
+967 VGAEHTTTISG
-977 ESEYTV
+977 SEYTV

-992 WDASASTEPEY
+992 WDASAATERDY
-1003 PQIDIPAA
+1003 PQIDIPAP
-1011 EVSIPLISITA
+1011 EVSTPPTSITA
-1022 TNFAKAISPDDAAV
+1022 TNFAKALSPDDAAV

-1052 LRANHLGTIVHKLCE
+1052 LQANHLGTIVHKLCE
-1067 LRPERDRWRSI
+1067 LRPDRDRWRSI
-1078 ASRLGSV
+1078 AARLGSA
-1085 LDDTVTNGDLD
+1085 LDDTVTDGDLD

-1104 CLRFRDRIVD
+1104 CLQFRDDVVD
-1114 EESPTTIHQELSVVT
+1114 DESPTTIHEELSVVT

-1145 TQDSYHVIDY
+1145 TPDSYHVIDY
-1155 KTNDTSER
+1155 KTNDTSQR
-1163 SVDNL
+1163 SVDDL

-1179 SAALYQ
+1179 VAALHQ
-1185 NDDSRTVHTTL
+1185 NDDSRIVHTTL

-1215 ILGDDLNTRLEDLTQ
+1215 ILGEDLNTQLEGLTQ
-1230 SAGAAVLGSQGG
+1230 SDGAAVREESSNF
-1242 I
+1242 

>member
-1 MTGTYETSA
+1 MTGIDDA
-10 PSDDEEEDGFS
+10 PASTDDEGEEELS
-21 PTPEQD
+21 PTTEQEE
-27 DALELDHNI
+27 ALELDQNI

-55 KMLES
+55 EMLES
-60 DPGIGPENI
+60 DPDIGPENI
-69 VTITFMNDAANEMQ
+69 ATITFTNDAANEMR
-83 ERIRKE
+83 ERIREE
-89 VAERLSESPES
+89 VAERLSEVPES
-100 DEYDYGRWRSIKD
+100 DEYDYSRWRSIKD

-148 EADAKVLMQEV
+148 EADSKVLMQEV
-159 VRETIEDCWETNG
+159 VRETIDARWETDE

-180 WNRDSLEQ
+180 WSRDSLEQ
-188 VLVGLLDSRP
+188 VLAGLLNSRP
-198 MSTEWATRWEG
+198 MSTEWANRWEDE
-209 STVDEYLDHV
+209 SVDAYLDHV
-219 WSTFYPIDK
+219 WRTFYPTDQE
-228 HTAEELLV
+228 TAEDYLS
-236 DEAVQEALHT
+236 DPSVQAALNT
-246 ICGLHDEGF
+246 ICDLYDQEF
-255 DIDPDDKGMQFMA
+255 DIDPSDNGMDFLETVSTIA
-268 KVTNVVRD
+268 RE
-276 TGVHTGEA
+276 TGIHTGEA
-284 EGYDWQR
+284 EGREWQR
-291 ALDTLCDHLTSG
+291 AFDVICDRLTTGSG
-303 SGERYTGRQ
+303 SRYSR
-312 RFRYKGSKS
+312 RHWYRGSKS
-321 NWSAHEEDQEQLD
+321 SWSAHEGEQEQLD
-334 AAVSALLDGI
+334 AAADALLEAI

-364 VLSHARLYCTVL
+364 VLSLARLYCTVL
-376 EEYKQAKSD
+376 DEYTQTKSD
-385 RNALDYHDLIQT
+385 QNALDYHDLIQT
-397 CIEFLEANDRVC
+397 CIEFLNADDRVC
-409 EQVQSQFAYV
+409 EQVQSQFEYV

-480 AANPNDVET
+480 AANPDDVET
-489 TRQLRGNFRT
+489 TKQLRGNFRT
-499 IEETRE
+499 IQETRE
-505 FLNALFEEVFEPM
+505 FLNALFDKVFEPM
-518 DDEYRDYEAEPQA
+518 GDEYRDYEAKPQE
-531 LTDERREGRGI
+531 LTDERRQGRDV

-548 LLVPDEDIPELH
+548 LLVPDDDVPELH
-560 GEDYLTQTP
+560 GTDYLNQTP

-578 AHALASRLTSLQAD
+578 AHALASRLTSLLDD
-592 PPEIYD
+592 PPEVYD
-598 EDADYLRPAKPE
+598 DDEECLRPAKPE
-610 DITILLRARTR
+610 DVTILLRARTR
-621 LKEYERALDA
+621 LKEHERALDA
-631 YEIPYTVVSG
+631 YGIPYTVVSG

-656 LAFFENPDNDIALY
+656 FRFFENPDDDIALY

-687 LHSEEHSLWTVLQMA
+687 LHSEDQPLWIALQTA
-702 EDDLDDAARLLGEW
+702 EDDLGDAARLLDEW
-716 RQLAT
+716 RQIAAVNDDVT
-721 VTDEVSA
+721 V
-728 DTMIPWGTFLSQ
+728 DTTVPWGTLLSR

-759 AAVNINKFREQ
+759 AAVNINRFREQ
-770 LRAWEEGGV
+770 VRAWEEGGV

-788 IERRKDIESHADEA
+788 IDRRKEIESHADEA

-825 IVAIPEL
+825 IVAIPEV

-846 KVYLDELDVA
+846 KVYLDELDVGDG
-856 EGGSEP
+856 ESEP

-868 PSTND
+868 PSADD

-880 LARTRLQDE
+880 LARTRLQEE
-889 VRMKERAELKRLL
+889 VRMQERAELKRLL

-917 VHSID
+917 VHSTD
-922 VDDEDGLGL
+922 ADEEDGLGL
-931 GDANDAADARYWR
+931 GDPNDAADARYWR

-954 EDGEAGHILGPLS
+954 EDGDAGHILRQLS
-967 VGAEHTTTIR
+967 VGADHTTTIR
-977 ESEYTV
+977 GSEYTV
-983 RVPTAPVHD
+983 RTPTAPVHD
-992 WDASASTEPEY
+992 WDASAATERDY
-1003 PQIDIPAA
+1003 PQIDIPAP
-1011 EVSIPLISITA
+1011 ELSTPPTSITA
-1022 TNFAKAISPDDAAV
+1022 TNFAKALSPDDTAI

-1052 LRANHLGTIVHKLCE
+1052 LQANHLGTIVHKLCE
-1067 LRPERDRWRSI
+1067 LRPARDRWRSI
-1078 ASRLGSV
+1078 AARLGSA
-1085 LDDTVTNGDLD
+1085 LDDTVTDGDLD

-1104 CLRFRDRIVD
+1104 CLQFRDGVADD
-1114 EESPTTIHQELSVVT
+1114 ELPTTIHEELSVVT

-1145 TQDSYHVIDY
+1145 SPDSYHVIDY
-1155 KTNDTSER
+1155 KTNDTSQR
-1163 SVDNL
+1163 SVDDL

-1179 SAALYQ
+1179 AAALYQ
-1185 NDDSRTVHTTL
+1185 NDDSRIVHTTL

-1215 ILGDDLNTRLEDLTQ
+1215 ILGDDLNTQLEGLTQ
-1230 SAGAAVLGSQGG
+1230 SDGAAVRGESSNF
-1242 I
+1242 

>member
-1 MTGTYETSA
+1 MTGIDDTPASTDDE
-10 PSDDEEEDGFS
+10 DEEELS
-21 PTPEQD
+21 PTTEQEE
-27 DALELDHNI
+27 ALELDQNI

-55 KMLES
+55 EMLES
-60 DPGIGPENI
+60 DLGIGPENI
-69 VTITFMNDAANEMQ
+69 ATITFTNDAANEMQ
-83 ERIRKE
+83 ERIREE
-89 VAERLSESPES
+89 VAERLSEAPES
-100 DEYDYGRWRSIKD
+100 DEYDYSRWRSIKD
-113 DLEDGYIHTIHG
+113 ELENGYIHTIHG

-159 VRETIEDCWETNG
+159 VRETIDARWEANE

-188 VLVGLLDSRP
+188 VLVGLLENRP
-198 MSTEWATRWEG
+198 RSTEWATRWEG
-209 STVDEYLDHV
+209 STVDEYLDHI
-219 WSTFYPIDK
+219 WSTFYPIDRG
-228 HTAEELLV
+228 TAEELLK
-236 DEAVQEALHT
+236 EESVQEALHT
-246 ICGLHDEGF
+246 ICGLHDEEF
-255 DIDPDDKGMQFMA
+255 EIDPDDKGMQFMQD
-268 KVTNVVRD
+268 VTRVVRD
-276 TGVHTGEA
+276 TGVHTDDA
-284 EGYDWQR
+284 VGYHWQR
-291 ALDTLCDHLTSG
+291 ALDSLCDHLTSN

-312 RFRYKGSKS
+312 RFRYRGSKS
-321 NWSAHEEDQEQLD
+321 NWSAHEEEQEQLD
-334 AAVSALLDGI
+334 AAVSALLDGLN
-344 EPEEREFIGGLDT
+344 PEERDFIGGLDT

-364 VLSHARLYCTVL
+364 VLSLARLYSTVL
-376 EEYKQAKSD
+376 DEYTQTKSEQ
-385 RNALDYHDLIQT
+385 NALDYHDLIQT
-397 CIEFLEANDRVC
+397 CIDFLNADGRLC
-409 EQVQSQFAYV
+409 EQVQSQFEYV

-480 AANPNDVET
+480 AANPDDVET
-489 TRQLRGNFRT
+489 TKQLRGNFRT
-499 IEETRE
+499 IQETRE
-505 FLNALFEEVFEPM
+505 FLNALFDKVFEPM
-518 DDEYRDYEAEPQA
+518 DDEYRDYEAKPQE
-531 LTDERREGRGI
+531 LTDERRQGRDV

-548 LLVPDEDIPELH
+548 LLVPDDDVPELH
-560 GEDYLTQTP
+560 GTDYLNQTP

-578 AHALASRLTSLQAD
+578 AHALASRLTSLLDD
-592 PPEIYD
+592 PPEVYD
-598 EDADYLRPAKPE
+598 DDEECLRPAKPE
-610 DITILLRARTR
+610 DVTILLRARTR
-621 LKEYERALDA
+621 LKEHERALDT
-631 YEIPYTVVSG
+631 YGIPYTVVSG

-656 LAFFENPDNDIALY
+656 FRFFENPDDDIALY

-687 LHSEEHSLWTVLQMA
+687 LHSEDQPLWIALQTA
-702 EDDLDDAARLLGEW
+702 EDDLGDAARLLDEW
-716 RQLAT
+716 RQIAAVNDD
-721 VTDEVSA
+721 VTA
-728 DTMIPWGTFLSQ
+728 DTTVPWGTLLSR

-759 AAVNINKFREQ
+759 AAVNINRFREQ
-770 LRAWEEGGV
+770 VRAWEEGGV

-788 IERRKDIESHADEA
+788 IDRRKEIESHADEA

-825 IVAIPEL
+825 IVAIPEV

-846 KVYLDELDVA
+846 KVYLDELDVGDG
-856 EGGSEP
+856 ESEP

-868 PSTND
+868 PSADD

-880 LARTRLQDE
+880 LARTRLQEE
-889 VRMKERAELKRLL
+889 VRMQERAELKRLL
-902 YVAATRARDHLLFSG
+902 YVAATRTRDHLLFSG

-922 VDDEDGLGL
+922 VDEEDGLGL
-931 GDANDAADARYWR
+931 GDPNDAADARYWR

-954 EDGEAGHILGPLS
+954 EDGDAGHILSQLS
-967 VGAEHTTTIR
+967 VGAEHTTTISG
-977 ESEYTV
+977 SEYTV

-992 WDASASTEPEY
+992 WDASAATERDY
-1003 PQIDIPAA
+1003 PQIDIPAP
-1011 EVSIPLISITA
+1011 EVSTPPTSITA
-1022 TNFAKAISPDDAAV
+1022 TNFAKALSPDDTAI

-1052 LRANHLGTIVHKLCE
+1052 LQANHLGTIVHKLCE
-1067 LRPERDRWRSI
+1067 LRPDRDRWRSI
-1078 ASRLGSV
+1078 AARLGSA
-1085 LDDTVTNGDLD
+1085 LDDMVTDGDLD

-1104 CLRFRDRIVD
+1104 CLQFRADVVD
-1114 EESPTTIHQELSVVT
+1114 DESPTTIHEELSVVT

-1145 TQDSYHVIDY
+1145 TPDSYHVIDY
-1155 KTNDTSER
+1155 KTNDTSQR
-1163 SVDNL
+1163 SVDDL

-1179 SAALYQ
+1179 AAALHQ
-1185 NDDSRTVHTTL
+1185 NDDSRIVHTTL

-1202 EHRTTTHDMLSLD
+1202 GHRTTTHDMLSLD
-1215 ILGDDLNTRLEDLTQ
+1215 ILGDDLNTQLEGLTQ
-1230 SAGAAVLGSQGG
+1230 SDGAAVRGGSSNF
-1242 I
+1242 

>member
-1 MTGTYETSA
+1 MTGIDDTPASTDDE
-10 PSDDEEEDGFS
+10 DEEELS
-21 PTPEQD
+21 PTTEQEE
-27 DALELDHNI
+27 ALELDQNI

-55 KMLES
+55 EMLES
-60 DPGIGPENI
+60 DLGIGPENI
-69 VTITFMNDAANEMQ
+69 ATITFTNDAANEMQ
-83 ERIRKE
+83 ERIREE
-89 VAERLSESPES
+89 VAERLSEAPES
-100 DEYDYGRWRSIKD
+100 DEYDYSRWRSIKD
-113 DLEDGYIHTIHG
+113 ELENGYIHTIHG

-159 VRETIEDCWETNG
+159 VRETIDARWEANE

-188 VLVGLLDSRP
+188 VLVGLLENRP
-198 MSTEWATRWEG
+198 RSTEWATRWEG
-209 STVDEYLDHV
+209 STVDEYLDHI
-219 WSTFYPIDK
+219 WSTFYPIDRG
-228 HTAEELLV
+228 TAEELLK
-236 DEAVQEALHT
+236 EESVQEALNT
-246 ICGLHDEGF
+246 ICGLHDEEF
-255 DIDPDDKGMQFMA
+255 EIDPDDKGMQFMQD
-268 KVTNVVRD
+268 VTRVVRD
-276 TGVHTGEA
+276 TGVHTDDA
-284 EGYDWQR
+284 VGYHWQR
-291 ALDTLCDHLTSG
+291 ALDSLCDHLTSN

-312 RFRYKGSKS
+312 RFRYRGSKS
-321 NWSAHEEDQEQLD
+321 NWSAHEEEQEQLD
-334 AAVSALLDGI
+334 AAVSALLDGLN
-344 EPEEREFIGGLDT
+344 PEERDFIGGLDT

-364 VLSHARLYCTVL
+364 VLSLARLYSTVL
-376 EEYKQAKSD
+376 DEYTQTKSEQ
-385 RNALDYHDLIQT
+385 NALDYHDLIQT
-397 CIEFLEANDRVC
+397 CIDFLNADGRLC
-409 EQVQSQFAYV
+409 EQVQSQFEYV

-480 AANPNDVET
+480 AANPDDVET
-489 TRQLRGNFRT
+489 TKQLRGNFRT
-499 IEETRE
+499 IQETRE
-505 FLNALFEEVFEPM
+505 FLNALFDKVFEPM
-518 DDEYRDYEAEPQA
+518 DDEYRDYEARPQE
-531 LTDERREGRGI
+531 LTDERRQGRDV

-548 LLVPDEDIPELH
+548 LLVPDDDVPELH
-560 GEDYLTQTP
+560 GTDYLNQTP

-578 AHALASRLTSLQAD
+578 AHALASRLTSLLDD
-592 PPEIYD
+592 PPEVYD
-598 EDADYLRPAKPE
+598 DDEECLRPAKPE
-610 DITILLRARTR
+610 DVTILLRARTR
-621 LKEYERALDA
+621 LKEHERALDA
-631 YEIPYTVVSG
+631 YGIPYTVVSG

-656 LAFFENPDNDIALY
+656 FRFFENPDDDIALY

-687 LHSEEHSLWTVLQMA
+687 LHSEDQPLWIALQTA
-702 EDDLDDAARLLGEW
+702 EDDLGDAARLLDEW
-716 RQLAT
+716 RQIAAVNDD
-721 VTDEVSA
+721 VTA
-728 DTMIPWGTFLSQ
+728 DTTVPWGTLLSR

-745 GYIASVGA
+745 GYIGSVGA

-759 AAVNINKFREQ
+759 AAVNINRFREQ
-770 LRAWEEGGV
+770 VRAWEEGGV

-788 IERRKDIESHADEA
+788 IDRRKEIESHADEA

-825 IVAIPEL
+825 IVAIPEV

-846 KVYLDELDVA
+846 KVYLDELDVGDG
-856 EGGSEP
+856 ESEP

-868 PSTND
+868 PSAGD

-880 LARTRLQDE
+880 LARTRLQEE
-889 VRMKERAELKRLL
+889 VRMQERAELKRLL

-917 VHSID
+917 VHSTD
-922 VDDEDGLGL
+922 ADEEDGLGL
-931 GDANDAADARYWR
+931 GDPNDAADARYWR

-954 EDGEAGHILGPLS
+954 EDGDAGHILRQLS

-977 ESEYTV
+977 GSEYTV
-983 RVPTAPVHD
+983 RTPTAPVHD
-992 WDASASTEPEY
+992 WDASAATERDY
-1003 PQIDIPAA
+1003 PQIDIPAP
-1011 EVSIPLISITA
+1011 ELSTPPTSITA
-1022 TNFAKAISPDDAAV
+1022 TNFAKALSPDDTAI

-1052 LRANHLGTIVHKLCE
+1052 LQANHLGTIVHKLCE
-1067 LRPERDRWRSI
+1067 LRPARDRWRSI
-1078 ASRLGSV
+1078 AARLGSA
-1085 LDDTVTNGDLD
+1085 LDDTVTDGDLD

-1104 CLRFRDRIVD
+1104 CLQFRDGVADD
-1114 EESPTTIHQELSVVT
+1114 ELPTTIHEELSVVT

-1145 TQDSYHVIDY
+1145 TPDSYHVIDY
-1155 KTNDTSER
+1155 KTNDTSKR
-1163 SVDNL
+1163 SVDDL

-1179 SAALYQ
+1179 AAALYQ
-1185 NDDSRTVHTTL
+1185 NDDSRIVHTTL

-1215 ILGDDLNTRLEDLTQ
+1215 ILDDDLNTQLEGLTQ
-1230 SAGAAVLGSQGG
+1230 SDTAAVPGESDN

>member
-1 MTGTYETSA
+1 MTGTDDT
-10 PSDDEEEDGFS
+10 PTTSDDEDQGGLS
-21 PTPEQD
+21 PTTEQEE
-27 DALELDHNI
+27 ALELDHNI

-55 KMLES
+55 EMLES
-60 DPGIGPENI
+60 ESDIGPKNI
-69 VTITFMNDAANEMQ
+69 ATITFTNDAANEMQ
-83 ERIRKE
+83 ERIREE
-89 VAERLSESPES
+89 VAERLSEAPES
-100 DEYDYGRWRSIKD
+100 DEYDYDRWRNIKD
-113 DLEDGYIHTIHG
+113 DLENGYIHTIHG

-136 EAPVQPEFDTLD
+136 EAPVRPEFDTLD
-148 EADAKVLMQEV
+148 EADAKVLMREV
-159 VRETIEDCWETNG
+159 VRETIDARWETNE

-209 STVDEYLDHV
+209 ASVDEYLNHV
-219 WSTFYPIDK
+219 WATFYPTDQE
-228 HTAEELLV
+228 TAEAHLS
-236 DEAVQEALHT
+236 DPSVQNALHT
-246 ICGLHDEGF
+246 ICDLHGRGF
-255 DIDPDDKGMQFMA
+255 DIDPSDNGMDFLETVSTIA
-268 KVTNVVRD
+268 RE
-276 TGVHTGEA
+276 TGIHTGEA
-284 EGYDWQR
+284 EGREWQR
-291 ALDTLCDHLTSG
+291 AFDVICDRLTTGSG
-303 SGERYTGRQ
+303 SRYSR
-312 RFRYKGSKS
+312 RHWYRGSKS
-321 NWSAHEEDQEQLD
+321 SWSGREDEQEQLD
-334 AAVSALLDGI
+334 AAADALLEGL
-344 EPEEREFIGGLDT
+344 EPEEKEFIGGLDT

-364 VLSHARLYCTVL
+364 VLSLARLYCTVL
-376 EEYKQAKSD
+376 EEYTQTKSD
-385 RNALDYHDLIQT
+385 QNTLDYHDLIQT
-397 CIEFLEANDRVC
+397 CIEFLNADDRVC
-409 EQVQSQFAYV
+409 EQVQSQFDYV

-436 LLTAGDTD
+436 LVTAGDTD
-444 DFDAQNVFLVG
+444 NFDAQNVFLVG

-469 TTFGSAREDLA
+469 TTFGSARADLA
-480 AANPNDVET
+480 AANPDDVET
-489 TRQLRGNFRT
+489 TKQLRGNFRT

-505 FLNALFEEVFEPM
+505 FLNALFDQVFEPM

-531 LTDERREGRGI
+531 LTDERREGREV
-542 TGSVEY
+542 TGTVEY

-560 GEDYLTQTP
+560 GDDYLTQTP

-578 AHALASRLTSLQAD
+578 AHALASRLTSLLDD

-598 EDADYLRPAKPE
+598 EDEECLRSAKPE

-621 LKEYERALDA
+621 LKEHERALDA

-641 TGFWDAPEITALVNL
+641 TGFWDAPEITALTNL
-656 LAFFENPDNDIALY
+656 LTFFENPDDDIALY

-687 LHSEEHSLWTVLQMA
+687 LHSEDQSLWTALQTT
-702 EDDLDDAARLLGEW
+702 EDDLEDAARLLSDW
-716 RQLAT
+716 RQLAA
-721 VTDEVSA
+721 VNDEVSA
-728 DTMIPWGTFLSQ
+728 DTTVPWGTLLSQ
-740 IIDDT
+740 IIADS

-788 IERRKDIESHADEA
+788 IERRKEIESHADEA

-825 IVAIPEL
+825 IVAIPEV

-856 EGGSEP
+856 DGGSEP

-868 PSTND
+868 PSADD

-889 VRMKERAELKRLL
+889 VRMQERAELKRLL
-902 YVAATRARDHLLFSG
+902 YVSATRARDHLLFSG

-922 VDDEDGLGL
+922 ADEEGGFGLQN
-931 GDANDAADARYWR
+931 ANDAADARYWR
-944 DWLQPILLED
+944 DWLQPILVED
-954 EDGEAGHILGPLS
+954 EDGDAGHILGPLS
-967 VGAEHTTTIR
+967 VGAAHTTTLR
-977 ESEYTV
+977 GSEYTV
-983 RVPTAPVHD
+983 RIPTAPVQD
-992 WDASASTEPEY
+992 WGASASTEREY
-1003 PQIDIPAA
+1003 PQIDIPDPKA
-1011 EVSIPLISITA
+1011 STPPISITA
-1022 TNFAKAISPDDAAV
+1022 TNFAKALSPDDTAV
-1036 YTDELEEDAAS
+1036 YTDELEEDAVS
-1047 LETDG
+1047 LDTDG
-1052 LRANHLGTIVHKLCE
+1052 LQANHLGTVVHKLCE
-1067 LRPERDRWRSI
+1067 LRPDRDRWRPI

-1085 LDDTVTNGDLD
+1085 LDDTVTDGDLD
-1096 RIEEYTER
+1096 RIEEYTDR
-1104 CLRFRDRIVD
+1104 CLQFRDRIVD
-1114 EESPTTIHQELSVVT
+1114 TESPTTAHEELSVVA

-1134 RIVGD
+1134 RIVGN

-1145 TQDSYHVIDY
+1145 TPDSYHVIDY
-1155 KTNDTSER
+1155 KTNDTSQR

-1179 SAALYQ
+1179 AAALHQ

-1202 EHRTTTHDMLSLD
+1202 EYRTTTHDMLSLD
-1215 ILGDDLNTRLEDLTQ
+1215 ILGDDLDTRLGELTQ
-1230 SAGAAVLGSQGG
+1230 SAGTAVPESPSGY
-1242 I
+1242 